1 MGALFFV
8 SIIVDGQMFVWRGYD
23 CITIIFRLVI
33 WVNDSIIDAESE
45 AQLERMQTNN
55 IEVSFQINWVGYKKE
70 KSDATQALWV
80 R

>member
-1 MGALFFV
+1 M
-8 SIIVDGQMFVWRGYD
+8 
-23 CITIIFRLVI
+23 

-45 AQLERMQTNN
+45 AQLGRMQTNN